1 MRFRLIFPLV
11 FLFGLTACQ
20 RAEEKVETSVPNFV
34 ILFADDLGYGDL
46 DIFGHSTIRTPRLDR
61 MAEEG
66 QKWTQFYVGAPL
78 CTPSRAALLTGRLP
92 IRSGM
97 CSDKRGVLFPDS
109 GGGLP
114 AQEITLAEALK
125 TKGYATA
132 CIGKWHLGSLPQF
145 LPTHNGFDYYFGIP
159 YSNDMDR
166 TADSPKG
173 MAAFLDPKIEYW
185 NVPLMRNEDIIERP
199 ANQHTITKRYTE
211 ETCKFVHEH
220 ADQPFFVYLAYNLP
234 HVPLFASEDFN
245 NTSLRGL
252 YGDVVQEI
260 DWSVG
265 QILDTLKENHLD
277 RNTLV
282 LFTSDNGPWLT
293 YNEQGGS
300 AGLLRGGKG
309 STWEGGMRE
318 PTIFWGPGLVKPG
331 VVMDLGAT
339 MDVLPTFL
347 SLAGIDLP
355 TDRVLDGSDLSAT
368 LEDGSPSP
376 RQAVFYY
383 RGTEIYAA
391 RKGPFKAHFT
401 TRSGFGP
408 DQAVVHDPPLLFQ
421 LEHDP
426 SEKYDVAEQY
436 PEVIEEIRKLVA
448 EQQGSVKPVPDQL
461 AIPMPADAQGN

>member
-1 MRFRLIFPLV
+1 MRFRVIFLIV
-11 FLFGLTACQ
+11 CSVGLTACQ
-20 RAEEKVETSVPNFV
+20 RVEERSVETSPPNFV
-34 ILFADDLGYGDL
+34 IIFADDLGYGDL

-114 AQEITLAEALK
+114 ADEITLAEALK
-125 TKGYATA
+125 EKDYATA
-132 CIGKWHLGSLPQF
+132 CIGKWHLGHHRQF
-145 LPTHNGFDYYFGIP
+145 LPTQNGFDYYFGIP

-166 TADSPKG
+166 TDDSPKG

-185 NVPLMRNEDIIERP
+185 NVPLMRNEEIIERP
-199 ANQHTITKRYTE
+199 ANQNTITKRYTE
-211 ETCKFVHEH
+211 EACSFIREH
-220 ADQPFFVYLAYNLP
+220 ADQPFFVYLAHNMP
-234 HVPLFASEDFN
+234 HVPLFASREFDE
-245 NTSLRGL
+245 TSLRGL

-265 QILDTLKENHLD
+265 QVLDTLKQANLD
-277 RNTLV
+277 RKTLV

-293 YNEQGGS
+293 YDQQGGS

-347 SLAGIDLP
+347 RLAGIDAP
-355 TDRVLDGSDLSAT
+355 SDHVLDGFDLSAT
-368 LEDGSPSP
+368 LRDGSPSP
-376 RQAVFYY
+376 RETVFYY
-383 RGTEIYAA
+383 RGTEIYAVRQGA
-391 RKGPFKAHFT
+391 FKAHFT
-401 TRSGFGP
+401 TKSGFGS
-408 DQAVVHDPPLLFQ
+408 DAAVVHDPPLLYQ
-421 LEHDP
+421 LDHDP
-426 SEKYDVAEQY
+426 SEKYDVAGEHLD
-436 PEVIEEIRKLVA
+436 VIQRIRRVA
-448 EQQGSVKPVPDQL
+448 EEQRKSVEPVPDQL
-461 AIPMPADAQGN
+461 AIQ